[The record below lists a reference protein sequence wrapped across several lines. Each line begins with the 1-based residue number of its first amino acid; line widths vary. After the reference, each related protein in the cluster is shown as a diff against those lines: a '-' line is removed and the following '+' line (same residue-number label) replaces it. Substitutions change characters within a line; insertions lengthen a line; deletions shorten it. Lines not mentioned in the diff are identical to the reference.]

1 MLISLG
7 FYRRKPGLTREEFSR
22 HWREVHGPMIAK
34 NPDIRKYVK
43 RYVQHHFVPST
54 GWPNMG
60 SLDYDGFSESW
71 FESAETRKEL
81 HALPAFRAIVEDE
94 RTFID
99 MSATRILMFDHQV
112 VQIGKDYSLEWM
124 AGTV

>member
-7 FYRRKPGLTREEFSR
+7 FYKRKPGLTREEFSR
-22 HWREVHGPMIAK
+22 HWRQVHGPMIAN

-43 RYVQHHFVPST
+43 RYVQHHFEPST
-54 GWPNMG
+54 GWPDVG

-71 FESAETRKEL
+71 FESADTRKQLYTLPFFSEL
-81 HALPAFRAIVEDE
+81 VADE
-94 RTFID
+94 RKFID
-99 MSATRILMFDHQV
+99 MSVTRILMFDHQV
-112 VQIGKDYSLEWM
+112 VQIGKDYSSDWM